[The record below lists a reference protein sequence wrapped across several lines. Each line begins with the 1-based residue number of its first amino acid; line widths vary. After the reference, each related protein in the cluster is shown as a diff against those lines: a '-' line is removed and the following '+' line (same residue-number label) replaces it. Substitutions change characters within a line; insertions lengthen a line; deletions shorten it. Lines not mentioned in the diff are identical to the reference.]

1 MDKAVKKIACEH
13 LVHAYAKLY
22 GFRAVALRYA
32 NVVGP
37 RLRHGVVW
45 DFTNKLLMNS
55 TEQEILVEIKNNNA
69 V

>member
-1 MDKAVKKIACEH
+1 M
-13 LVHAYAKLY
+13 VHAYAKLY

-45 DFTNKLLMNS
+45 DFTNKLLRN
-55 TEQEILVEIKNNNA
+55 
-69 V
+69 

>member
-1 MDKAVKKIACEH
+1 LI
-13 LVHAYAKLY
+13 HAYAKPY

-55 TEQEILVEIKNNNA
+55 TEQEIIVEIKNNNE